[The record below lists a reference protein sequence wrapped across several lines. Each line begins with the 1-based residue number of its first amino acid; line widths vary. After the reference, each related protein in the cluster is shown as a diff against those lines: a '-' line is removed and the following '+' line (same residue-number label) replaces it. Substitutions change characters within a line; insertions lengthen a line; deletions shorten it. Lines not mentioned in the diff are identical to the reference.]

1 MRTGSVQRTHT
12 GIRDTVSQN
21 LLRPSRI
28 PHDIE
33 ATAPFSS
40 LIQPAGVQGRQRA
53 MDILLPSGALSNGGN
68 RDFGGERRAMLDIT
82 VPNVLASSH
91 INHSTS
97 SSANF
102 QGAAADHA
110 VASKTQQYQGAYDSA
125 TNTLQPLVVESGG
138 FLGGSF
144 PSFLDALAEHVVGG
158 RRAARFQG
166 GQKGPLLNYYRQVVS
181 IALQRGLANSILTYR
196 ALIASCAPERARA
209 LLTLP

>member
-12 GIRDTVSQN
+12 GIRDTVSQY
-21 LLRPSRI
+21 LLRSARI
-28 PHDIE
+28 LHDVE

-53 MDILLPSGALSNGGN
+53 MDLLLPGGALNNGGN
-68 RDFGGERRAMLDIT
+68 RDFGGERRPMLDIT
-82 VPNVLASSH
+82 VPNVFASSH
-91 INHSTS
+91 INHPTS

-110 VASKTQQYQGAYDSA
+110 VVFKTQQHQGTYNPAAY
-125 TNTLQPLVVESGG
+125 TLQPLVVESGG

-158 RRAARFQG
+158 CRAARFQG

-181 IALQRGLANSILTYR
+181 IALQRGLANAILTYR
-196 ALIASCAPERARA
+196 ALLGSCAPERARA